1 MKGQVSIET
10 LFLLIVIITITAYVA
25 SLFIQ
30 TQDTTNA
37 YIVLRAGLLEQ
48 TNLKENE
55 VIIQEI
61 TFTGN
66 ETPTFQIKTIPNT
79 LTNADFNIE
88 KLIESVEKNSK
99 YQNVSIKIN

>member
-1 MKGQVSIET
+1 MKGQVSVET
-10 LFLLIVIITITAYVA
+10 LFLLLVIITTTAYIA

-55 VIIQEI
+55 IIVQEI
-61 TFTGN
+61 RFIGAD
-66 ETPTFQIKTIPNT
+66 TPTFLVKTIPNT

-88 KLIESVEKNSK
+88 KLVESVEKNTK
-99 YQNVSIKIN
+99 YQNILIEIN